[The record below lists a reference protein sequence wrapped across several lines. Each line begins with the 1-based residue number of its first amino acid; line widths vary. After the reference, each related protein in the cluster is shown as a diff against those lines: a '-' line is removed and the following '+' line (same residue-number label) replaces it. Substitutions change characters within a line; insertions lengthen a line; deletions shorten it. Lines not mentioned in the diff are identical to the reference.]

1 MRKRAFSL
9 ACGMM
14 LMLGVSGL
22 AVAQD
27 NQDNAGQPQSA
38 RQDLQGIHRPGSIDQ
53 ELARL
58 TKDLELTPAQ
68 QKQVRPLLVEHH
80 DKIQA
85 LFDKDPS
92 ASRQALGPQIHAIS
106 DETHHEIHALLN
118 AHQQELEQA
127 MVHREDNGEEG
138 RRREPAGPGG
148 I

>member
-1 MRKRAFSL
+1 
-9 ACGMM
+9 MM
-14 LMLGVSGL
+14 LMLGVNSL
-22 AVAQD
+22 VVAQD
-27 NQDNAGQPQSA
+27 NQENAGQPQSA
-38 RQDLQGIHRPGSIDQ
+38 RQHLQGIHRPGSIEQ

-85 LFDKDPS
+85 LFDKNPS
-92 ASRQALGPQIHAIS
+92 ASRQALAPQIHAIS

-127 MVHREDNGEEG
+127 MVHRLDNREES
-138 RRREPAGPGG
+138 RRPN
-148 I
+148 

>member
-1 MRKRAFSL
+1 
-9 ACGMM
+9 MM

-27 NQDNAGQPQSA
+27 NQNNAGQPQSA

-68 QKQVRPLLVEHH
+68 QKQVRTLLVEHH

-85 LFDKDPS
+85 LFDKNPS
-92 ASRQALGPQIHAIS
+92 ASRQGLRPQIHAIS

-118 AHQQELEQA
+118 AHQQVLEQA

-138 RRREPAGPGG
+138 RRPEQAGPGG